1 MTNTTNVITLT
12 MTKEETAILSS
23 VLRHVSMDLG
33 ERIADDGKDE
43 PYLTREELDAL
54 TGHMEVELGCVNRL
68 AATLDDA
75 LDDADDHDPDCGRN
89 IPGGGGR
96 HPLCESCLE
105 DEEDLVKKAQFA
117 MDHGTI
123 EHPGNATKAEI
134 VEAFQQALERCQV
147 SEPIEAVKQSIRDAI
162 SDDPQPD
169 WKDSMGDALDVIEAV
184 EAGRDDLLDALQ
196 GLVAAFDADLHDLMI
211 AKLAAKAAITQ
222 ATGGAE

>member
-23 VLRHVSMDLG
+23 VLRHLSMDLG
-33 ERIADDGKDE
+33 ERIADAGKDE

-75 LDDADDHDPDCGRN
+75 LDDA
-89 IPGGGGR
+89 
-96 HPLCESCLE
+96 L
-105 DEEDLVKKAQFA
+105 EEDLVKKAQFA

-222 ATGGAE
+222 ATGGGK